1 MFQGDWSNRWRL
13 MSSNQRET
21 AAVRCALLHSEPF
34 LRSKQITSL
43 KIETDNSVTAYNLNR
58 GAAAISLQKLTDRIL
73 EKIETMQI
81 QVHAF
86 HIHGADNI
94 VPD

>member
-1 MFQGDWSNRWRL
+1 MFEQPQAVLQTDASNSSWGAVLKLHNPEQEVMLQVNWSNKWRL

-21 AAVRCALLHSEPF
+21 AAVLCALLHSEPF

-58 GAAAISLQKLTDRIL
+58 GAA
-73 EKIETMQI
+73 
-81 QVHAF
+81 
-86 HIHGADNI
+86 
-94 VPD
+94 